1 MITVLKSK
9 IHRATVTDANLHY
22 VGSITIDRDLL
33 DAAGIFPYEMVHIV
47 NVNNGQR
54 FVTYAIEG
62 ARGAGDICLNGA
74 AARLVH
80 KGDIVIII
88 AYRQMEEA
96 QMAGYQPTVVF
107 VDEQNRQSSAGP
119 LIEPADT
126 SAPLGMLP

>member
-62 ARGAGDICLNGA
+62 ARGQGDICLNGA

-96 QMAGYQPTVVF
+96 QMDGYQPTVVF
-107 VDEQNRQSSAGP
+107 VDEQNRMAATGP
-119 LIEPADT
+119 LVEPADT

>member
-107 VDEQNRQSSAGP
+107 VDAQNRQSAAGP